1 MPFINSKVSVK
12 LTEEKEQTIKTRL
25 GQAIALI
32 PGKSESWLMLG
43 FEDEYTLYFKGN
55 KEEKIAFVEVS
66 IFGSASSSALN
77 SLTVEICDI
86 FNEELGIPKDKIY
99 VKYSET
105 ENWGWNGNNF

>member
-1 MPFINSKVSVK
+1 MPFINSKITVK
-12 LTEEKEQTIKTRL
+12 LTDEQEKNIKNRL

-43 FEDEYTLYFKGN
+43 FEDDHTLYFKGN
-55 KEEKIAFVEVS
+55 EEEKAAFIDVS
-66 IFGSASSSALN
+66 IYGSASSSALN

-105 ENWGWNGNNF
+105 QNWGWDGSNF

>member
-1 MPFINSKVSVK
+1 MPFINSKITVK
-12 LTEEKEQTIKTRL
+12 LSDEKEKDIKNRL

-43 FEDEYTLYFKGN
+43 FEEEYKLYFKGN
-55 KEEKIAFVEVS
+55 KEEKAAFVEVS
-66 IFGSASSSALN
+66 IYGSTSASALN
-77 SLTVEICDI
+77 SLTIEICDI

-105 ENWGWNGNNF
+105 QNWGWNGSNF